1 MTEELRIPAAMMR
14 EMIEHALVERPLESC
29 GLVAGRAGRPLRFY
43 PTRNADQS
51 PVRYSIHP
59 EDLLHATLDIERRC
73 EDLWAIFHSHPQSE
87 AYPSHTDIR
96 LAFYPESIYLIAS
109 LLHPEQPVLRGYRI
123 LGQDVRELAIRF
135 E

>member
-1 MTEELRIPAAMMR
+1 MAEELRIPAAMIA
-14 EMIEHALVERPLESC
+14 EMVEHALAERPLESC
-29 GLVAGRAGRPLRFY
+29 GLVAGRDGTPLRFY

-59 EDLLHATLDIERRC
+59 EDLLRVTLDMERRG

-109 LLHPEQPVLRGYRI
+109 LLHPERPVLRGFRI
-123 LGQDVRELAIRF
+123 RGQDVRELAVQPA
-135 E
+135 